1 MAACGEEAPASTQT
15 TVAEPQTEV
24 SVYDDAASI
33 TFADGNFAFLGSDT
47 TYNPAAK
54 ETIFSLTD
62 RNGEKAVKIESA
74 DAGKLYAGI
83 QIDALLGDKLS
94 EVKTV
99 EFVIESEVGDTFTA
113 ASGNVV
119 SYLGEENVLNS
130 SAWSIY
136 LEKNAVK
143 KISYEFPD
151 TAVEGNALILTLE
164 VNADSNSFDKEVPT
178 ALYLY
183 SISFK
188 DASGNVLAVDTT
200 AEYKTASNEVDRSN
214 LLNCT
219 SYVNFADFA
228 CTGDAWGQNGF
239 DIPQEVLD
247 ALVPGTTLE
256 IEFASED
263 NTMWL
268 VFPDATIGWSRVA
281 QGEAYINNSGTTAQI
296 DYEQIA
302 AILGEDKSAWGA
314 RLQCEAQTAWE
325 VFSVKVGT
333 VGTPKEFAKTVEFA
347 DFACTGDGWAQN
359 GFDMPQEVIDAL
371 VPGSVVEVSF
381 ASEDNTMWLVFPGA
395 TVGWS
400 RIAQGEAEISNG
412 KAYITYE
419 QIAAVVGEDK
429 ANWGTIMQCEAQ
441 TAWEVYS
448 VAVGTLS
455 EASNE
460 TYAKAVDFADF
471 ACTGDGWAQNGFDM
485 PQEIIDALVP
495 GTVVEVTFTSED
507 NTMWL
512 VFPGASI
519 GWSRI
524 AQGEAKI
531 TDGKAYITYEQIAA
545 VLGEDK
551 ANWGTTMQCEAQTA
565 WEVYSVSVGS
575 LEKAAEAPRLHKF
588 VNFENFAC
596 TGDGWAQNGFEMP
609 TEILDALVPGSAV
622 EVSFA
627 SEDDTMWLVFPGAT
641 IGWSRIAQGEAVIK
655 DGKAYITYD
664 QIAAVVGEDKAN
676 WGTTMQCEA
685 QTAWEVYSVRVGQ
698 Q

>member
-371 VPGSVVEVSF
+371 VPG
-381 ASEDNTMWLVFPGA
+381 
-395 TVGWS
+395 
-400 RIAQGEAEISNG
+400 
-412 KAYITYE
+412 
-419 QIAAVVGEDK
+419 
-429 ANWGTIMQCEAQ
+429 
-441 TAWEVYS
+441 
-448 VAVGTLS
+448 
-455 EASNE
+455 
-460 TYAKAVDFADF
+460 
-471 ACTGDGWAQNGFDM
+471 
-485 PQEIIDALVP
+485 
-495 GTVVEVTFTSED
+495 TVVEVTFTSED

>member
-1 MAACGEEAPASTQT
+1 MKKHKLLSCLLAGAMVISMAACGEEAPASTQT

-359 GFDMPQEVIDAL
+359 GFDMPQE
-371 VPGSVVEVSF
+371 
-381 ASEDNTMWLVFPGA
+381 
-395 TVGWS
+395 
-400 RIAQGEAEISNG
+400 
-412 KAYITYE
+412 
-419 QIAAVVGEDK
+419 
-429 ANWGTIMQCEAQ
+429 
-441 TAWEVYS
+441 
-448 VAVGTLS
+448 
-455 EASNE
+455 
-460 TYAKAVDFADF
+460 
-471 ACTGDGWAQNGFDM
+471 
-485 PQEIIDALVP
+485 IIDALVP

>member
-359 GFDMPQEVIDAL
+359 GFDMPQE
-371 VPGSVVEVSF
+371 
-381 ASEDNTMWLVFPGA
+381 
-395 TVGWS
+395 
-400 RIAQGEAEISNG
+400 
-412 KAYITYE
+412 
-419 QIAAVVGEDK
+419 
-429 ANWGTIMQCEAQ
+429 
-441 TAWEVYS
+441 
-448 VAVGTLS
+448 
-455 EASNE
+455 
-460 TYAKAVDFADF
+460 
-471 ACTGDGWAQNGFDM
+471 
-485 PQEIIDALVP
+485 IIDALVP

>member
-1 MAACGEEAPASTQT
+1 MKKHKLLSCLLAGAMVISMAACGEETPASTQT

-296 DYEQIA
+296 DYEQIT

-333 VGTPKEFAKTVEFA
+333 VGTPKEFAKTVE
-347 DFACTGDGWAQN
+347 
-359 GFDMPQEVIDAL
+359 
-371 VPGSVVEVSF
+371 
-381 ASEDNTMWLVFPGA
+381 
-395 TVGWS
+395 
-400 RIAQGEAEISNG
+400 
-412 KAYITYE
+412 
-419 QIAAVVGEDK
+419 
-429 ANWGTIMQCEAQ
+429 
-441 TAWEVYS
+441 
-448 VAVGTLS
+448 
-455 EASNE
+455 
-460 TYAKAVDFADF
+460 FADF